1 MVSDEIANL
10 LEKGRI
16 DMQLFVGTLDGY
28 KLDSKGRL
36 SIPTKWRERLGKEF
50 YMVAVT
56 VRGCKCLTLYPV
68 EHFENTYEAMQQGTE
83 NQKYDATTSFLDNA
97 EEAVL
102 DSQGRFTVNQRLKE
116 AAVLTNESTVV
127 FKGKGR
133 VIEIWNTDE
142 YEKIYNSYDHT
153 QGIYDLMDRVKGN
166 AE

>member
-1 MVSDEIANL
+1 MRL
-10 LEKGRI
+10 L
-16 DMQLFVGTLDGY
+16 VGTLDGY

-68 EHFENTYEAMQQGTE
+68 DYFEEMYESMQQGTE
-83 NQKYDATTSFLDNA
+83 NQKYDATTCFLDNA
-97 EEAVL
+97 EESVL

-116 AAVLTNESTVV
+116 AAGLANESTVV
-127 FKGKGR
+127 FKGKGKI
-133 VIEIWNTDE
+133 IEIWNTEE

-153 QGIYDLMDRVKGN
+153 QGVYDLMDKLKGN
-166 AE
+166 E

>member
-1 MVSDEIANL
+1 M
-10 LEKGRI
+10 R
-16 DMQLFVGTLDGY
+16 LFVGTLDGY

-68 EHFENTYEAMQQGTE
+68 EHFEEIYEAMQVGSE
-83 NQKYDATTSFLDNA
+83 NQKYDITTALFDNA
-97 EEAVL
+97 EEAIL
-102 DSQGRFTVNQRLKE
+102 DAQGRFTVNQRLKQ
-116 AAVLTNESTVV
+116 AALLENASTVV
-127 FKGKGR
+127 FKGKGK

-142 YEKIYNSYDHT
+142 YEKIYNSYDHS
-153 QGIYDLMDRVKGN
+153 QGVYDLMDNVKGD